1 MSAVNRTPAE
11 DASGHAMASG
21 PELGQPALK
30 IRDGGSGPILKYT
43 GSSFPCPPG
52 HSFTLTDLPPAWCSS
67 CGCLRE
73 SGWVRPASYRPKE
86 RKLALV
92 VSVSAPFL
100 LSKAEVAKRC
110 LPGRM
115 SAKARPQSIMWSDRL
130 TAEVTCITAA
140 SIRVPWPYGRFPSV
154 QGGGPDLRLL
164 ADGRASAVELCQGEL
179 GKWNQL
185 CVRISELVGLSLA
198 WAILRSRCLC
208 HSAEEICSCS
218 VL

>member
-1 MSAVNRTPAE
+1 MPTTPCHAEHGPPQCPLSTAPQRRTLRA
-11 DASGHAMASG
+11 HAMASG
-21 PELGQPALK
+21 QQNWTTSSRFET
-30 IRDGGSGPILKYT
+30 GGSGPILKYT
-43 GSSFPCPPG
+43 GSSFLVHQG

-73 SGWVRPASYRPKE
+73 SGSDQPLYRPKE

-115 SAKARPQSIMWSDRL
+115 SAKARPIMWSDRL

-140 SIRVPWPYGRFPSV
+140 SIRVPWPYGRFLARV

-164 ADGRASAVELCQGEL
+164 ADGRGQCCRALSRRTWKVEPTSASGYPSWSGC
-179 GKWNQL
+179 
-185 CVRISELVGLSLA
+185 R
-198 WAILRSRCLC
+198 
-208 HSAEEICSCS
+208 
-218 VL
+218 